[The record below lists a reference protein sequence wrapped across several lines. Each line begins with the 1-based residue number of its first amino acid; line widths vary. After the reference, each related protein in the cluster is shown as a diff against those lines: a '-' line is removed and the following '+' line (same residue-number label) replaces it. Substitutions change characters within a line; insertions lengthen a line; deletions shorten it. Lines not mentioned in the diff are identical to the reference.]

1 MSRYADL
8 ELRFWA
14 SLARAPKVFCSVS
27 NDLLNAARLRGS
39 LLAAL
44 LRAVD
49 FRAVDLR
56 AVVLRRVVGFLGAG
70 IESGSSSRTDGC
82 HAHANAFCLA
92 NATPVFVRRSRRV
105 FARAVRT
112 TLAARRSRAP
122 TACHPRS

>member
-39 LLAAL
+39 LLAEL

-49 FRAVDLR
+49 FRAVVLR
-56 AVVLRRVVGFLGAG
+56 AVVLRRVVAFLGAG
-70 IESGSSSRTDGC
+70 IESLSSSRADGC
-82 HAHANAFCLA
+82 LAHAMRFD
-92 NATPVFVRRSRRV
+92 RRV
-105 FARAVRT
+105 PPRFLLRARDGGPRT
-112 TLAARRSRAP
+112 AFRPLPQSVDN
-122 TACHPRS
+122 